1 MESIG
6 GEGGVSM
13 GAGRTQG
20 LKGMKFCVLHDE
32 VCGGCKG
39 EGERASAPEVV
50 GMAARQELKEAR
62 SHSGLI

>member
-1 MESIG
+1 
-6 GEGGVSM
+6 M

-39 EGERASAPEVV
+39 EGERASAQEVV